1 MEPQEPARN
10 DDGSGFSKRRISSIL
25 KAPRKSVVEQ
35 QENKVEYPKP
45 VEKRS
50 SRRVSFA
57 PANDVLLFSEDVKN
71 ASPAR
76 SPLEELIAASA
87 TTSQNSFQMAV
98 AGGSQQIFGME
109 TLLNA
114 PLYASQQRE
123 KVNFN
128 IGEDCGEKTVMFSA
142 DDVFLDLTHSHTI
155 NIATDAELLADI
167 PHQNDDVLPTDGE
180 KLMFTADNRSM
191 DVTRSHTVNMTSGSV
206 LLPTGRKMDISVEKK
221 NVSSLLPCLDPEFA
235 NFIASLSKPCDPSI
249 NLMVTKVTPACSEE
263 TNSSLAP
270 VKTKRPDVDKENQV
284 PTFIMRKSLNRSRKT
299 GDSSYGSALCS
310 DDGVSK
316 DVTEAQTGHI
326 LGSTDDDDYDDDDP
340 FQCLFPTQEMYSQ
353 YGKRVSQTAEMLKA
367 KQQQCSKTLVSSD
380 HKGATTE
387 NRAPKLITEDG
398 CRQMTDT
405 TYLKNPVHASQRH
418 KDNFDECSERTVMF
432 TADNEFMD
440 QTRSHTVTIASGI
453 LSPQPI
459 SADGLD
465 PEFKNFFASLSNPC
479 DCSGNPMISKMGP
492 TTSGSSKDSTNMISS
507 LCQLKTA
514 QADKNKENQL
524 VNSTRSFGQS
534 FSTSAMCSENDES
547 MDMTEAHTGHIRGC
561 TGSVDPFQFLLPT
574 QVNECLKKAE
584 MISGQKN
591 SEPLRSSNH
600 KGTETSLKPSLKT
613 KMQRHQAKFDTANDY
628 RQKTDDACMNVTQSY
643 TANIAA
649 DFGLQAHHNV
659 DLLSTCGETTVMFT
673 ADATDMDMTQCLTV
687 NIASNLVSDSVVPVK
702 KQEGLP
708 RNRSSSAHSLNP
720 GFSNFLTSLSNLSDP
735 SVDSV
740 ITRVTPPTVPSSNTG
755 DSSNGSAKYPEGDV
769 RIDMTEPQ
777 TGRILGMT
785 GTDDPLQC
793 HFPMKDKYP
802 QSNNLERAEM
812 TSQQLSWEAL
822 GSSNREGKEIPNQ
835 SHSVNTGAVFKP
847 QSRQNVDLLPTCGE
861 KTVRFFA
868 NDEAMDITQSH
879 TVSIATACEPQLQQN
894 LDVPTCSE
902 RTVRFSTNYA
912 IMDMTQSHT
921 VNIAAGF
928 KPQSCQNLDLPTC
941 GEKTL
946 KFSTNDATMDI
957 TRSHT
962 VNIATACEQQSQRNL
977 DLFSACKDKTVLFTA
992 NDATMDVT
1000 QSHTVNI
1007 ATAFEHQSHKN
1018 VDLPPCGEKTVRFTA
1033 NDAAMDMT
1041 QCLAVNIPSH
1051 MVSDSVPP
1059 CQYLNTATTNR
1070 NMDLPLTV
1078 RRTESGLHRTRF
1090 SSVHGLN
1097 SGLKNSLSKTSG
1109 LGTNPV
1115 ITKAVALAEPSAQEG
1130 VEANDYMEQLETQ
1143 GPDVD
1148 GETLTPAVIP
1158 CTMDNPQNQ
1167 IMTDCLEDDVNMGV
1181 TKAHLYPESNHMKKT
1196 EATSQQSSEAL
1207 GSSNPGA
1214 VETTNQ
1220 PHSSDSD
1227 EPRARKEPE
1236 LRNET
1241 SPQKM
1246 EGSPRLVDQHDD
1258 ILHSPKSRRKSI
1270 VSLLSKIK
1278 RLSHVINTAPD
1289 PIVMDSCTVPLPQLD
1304 HDLDQNSRDKTK
1316 SLSVVE
1322 PELKLGMVN
1331 AEDKTQ
1337 AQCLTDREQTT
1348 ATPFNFKTNQLM
1360 SRLSMGGFKPKLP
1373 QRSKPDDQQKVNYLG
1388 ERRGTIK
1395 PGQLSN
1401 FDSDVSDIHDEEL
1414 GSYEDVSETPDT
1426 SPQKIEDHS
1435 QEFIMD
1441 ESLEENGFE
1450 EDFTSAARG
1459 QKRPLPEDKSIM
1471 EDEKRMKASIV
1482 TTDTTE
1488 MDLQS
1493 HAVECD
1499 ANIITGPTMTT
1510 HTDCSS
1516 IRCEATFESTFKNSL
1531 FESQLEDYATDLQKK
1546 LDDGTITVSEFF
1558 KLFNIDFVIHNP
1570 RQSVLSGRLLS
1581 NTDRTLMDLFKDKH
1595 ISHPKQMVYEADV
1608 QNLTKKVEGL
1618 KVRMRDLD
1626 RPLKMVNR
1634 PLWEEIRNSSEKEL
1648 KPFGAKLKERNN
1660 LFRKMSKTRSHEM
1673 KEALYSNLV
1682 QPNLEVQ
1689 QKLRGTIE
1697 KAEEMRKTL
1706 DDCICELETEL
1717 AAVEEKGTED
1727 KPSLKSRQE
1736 ELKNITEALADS
1748 ERQISELK
1756 IEKKKNSD
1764 KLCRLKAETRSME
1777 SHLDVLHTVNEY
1789 KFGGKRDNC
1798 TTYTFLYETMHLQ
1811 VVYENSNGNDAD
1823 NGPEQNIS
1831 HITLKLELDE
1841 EKSKCHAR
1849 LVHKLLSQYTEG
1861 ESAWV
1866 EKYPTRRHIPQLLH
1880 DVGLVVSCCRLLGE
1894 ELRLLKMWGGL
1905 RLDIL
1910 DISCVDAQVQIV
1922 FSSLKKLSK
1931 FEVVFSVSLI
1941 NQLYVLQLQS
1951 FKNIIGSTTMQQIE
1965 EIVALFTPG
1974 RNLLTK
1980 IVKKIHDKLLC

>member
-524 VNSTRSFGQS
+524 
-534 FSTSAMCSENDES
+534 
-547 MDMTEAHTGHIRGC
+547 
-561 TGSVDPFQFLLPT
+561 
-574 QVNECLKKAE
+574 VNECLKKAE